1 MRPNTCELRRGFSGE
16 MDVERFVAVS
26 CLRQCNL
33 ASLCLWWGGSRL
45 GVGLHKRYFERGRLL
60 LVVCMRGGLATR
72 SLAFADYLS

>member
-33 ASLCLWWGGSRL
+33 ASLPVVGG
-45 GVGLHKRYFERGRLL
+45 FQ
-60 LVVCMRGGLATR
+60 TR
-72 SLAFADYLS
+72 RRPSQTVL